1 MDVAVYSHVE
11 YSDCWPAFFGEFNKY
26 CTVDFDNKYIF
37 SNELNGSEDSSF
49 QHIAYNDNDAY
60 TDRLLSCLKQ
70 LGRDKVLFTHEDMI
84 LCDTVDENYLKE
96 AEAAVDDVDFVKL
109 LKGGSPKDTI
119 EDIRYKSSK
128 VLKYCRHTFDYVFSI
143 QPTIWKTERLIE
155 LLENNLGQSI
165 WEFETVGQEYCRK
178 ANYKGLYSFHRD
190 DVQRGHFH
198 WHSTIY
204 PYIAT
209 AIHKGKWV
217 TSEYPAE
224 LAQVFSDY
232 DINPEIRGE
241 I

>member
-1 MDVAVYSHVE
+1 
-11 YSDCWPAFFGEFNKY
+11 
-26 CTVDFDNKYIF
+26 
-37 SNELNGSEDSSF
+37 
-49 QHIAYNDNDAY
+49 
-60 TDRLLSCLKQ
+60 
-70 LGRDKVLFTHEDMI
+70 
-84 LCDTVDENYLKE
+84 
-96 AEAAVDDVDFVKL
+96 
-109 LKGGSPKDTI
+109 
-119 EDIRYKSSK
+119 
-128 VLKYCRHTFDYVFSI
+128 VFSI